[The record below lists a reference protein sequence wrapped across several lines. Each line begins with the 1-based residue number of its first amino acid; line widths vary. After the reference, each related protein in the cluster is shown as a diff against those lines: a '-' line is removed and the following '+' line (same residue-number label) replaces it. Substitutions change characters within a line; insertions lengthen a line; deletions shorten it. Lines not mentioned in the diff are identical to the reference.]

1 MRHVGNDSP
10 VNVASLA
17 VLNNVAGYKN
27 SVQNV
32 SFYLTIEWLRIDTS
46 YALSSSVPLHA
57 PNVAVILAADLVT
70 RSTSG
75 HIKCPMRAPG
85 VDGFRS
91 YSYGTW
97 SVHGTLIFTCSMG
110 QINAQ
115 Q

>member
-57 PNVAVILAADLVT
+57 PDVAVILAADLVT
-70 RSTSG
+70 WSTFG
-75 HIKCPMRAPG
+75 HVKCPMRASG
-85 VDGFRS
+85 MDGFWS
-91 YSYGTW
+91 YPYGTW
-97 SVHGTLIFTCSMG
+97 NIHRTFIFTSSLG
-110 QINAQ
+110 
-115 Q
+115 